1 MDVRL
6 CFVTIVIALAWVTP
20 SSAQDAPPP
29 PPPPPAF
36 EGTAEF
42 SFVGTSGNSSTQ
54 TLGTGSSLTF
64 RRAGWKVTSKASFV
78 RNKDRDLVKAQ
89 SFGLATT
96 AGRALS
102 EWLSVVGRHEY
113 QRDRFAGIQ
122 HRNTID
128 VGVSMDAVEST
139 AHTLTV
145 NAGVGYASEQRLS
158 NRDLSTAIGTAGL
171 DYTWVI
177 SESATLE
184 NSVETEVSLQNSA
197 DRRLNNVASLS
208 AKLNSTFS
216 LKVKHTTRW
225 VKSPVPGFRKTDTI
239 TAIALVAKF

>member
-1 MDVRL
+1 VW
-6 CFVTIVIALAWVTP
+6 IVIVVIAITWATP
-20 SSAQDAPPP
+20 SSAQDAPP

-54 TLGTGSSLTF
+54 TLGAGSSLTF

-78 RNKDRDLVKAQ
+78 RSKDRDLIKAQ
-89 SFGLATT
+89 SFGLATE
-96 AGRALS
+96 AGKALS
-102 EWLSVVGRHEY
+102 ERLSIVSRHEY

-122 HRNTID
+122 HRNTLD
-128 VGVSMDAVEST
+128 LGVSMDTVDTA
-139 AHTLTV
+139 AHTLTLK
-145 NAGVGYASEQRLS
+145 AGVGYASEQRLTGE
-158 NRDLSTAIGTAGL
+158 DLSTAIGTTGL
-171 DYTWVI
+171 DYEWVL
-177 SESATLE
+177 SSSATFE
-184 NSVETEVSLQNSA
+184 NSLHTEFSLQNSA